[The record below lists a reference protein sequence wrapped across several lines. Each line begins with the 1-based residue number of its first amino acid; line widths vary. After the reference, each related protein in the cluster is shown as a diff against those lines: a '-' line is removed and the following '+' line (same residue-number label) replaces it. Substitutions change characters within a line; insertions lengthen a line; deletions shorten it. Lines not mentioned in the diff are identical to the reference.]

1 MFIEKY
7 GDEMKKIYSTLENLS
22 KPLEL
27 LILSL
32 AGTGMALITIIIFMQ
47 VIFRCLIGSSLSW
60 TEEISR
66 YLEVWIVFLT
76 AGYALGKGQHICM
89 DLLIHILPANVN
101 FVLEKVNAVI
111 CIFFST
117 VCAYYS
123 YQYMVAEKMQM
134 FASVNISKAVVYFS
148 MVLGFLFCIFYSI
161 MNLTRPKEVDS

>member
-1 MFIEKY
+1 
-7 GDEMKKIYSTLENLS
+7 MKKIYSILENLS

-32 AGTGMALITIIIFMQ
+32 AGTGMALITIIIFIQ

-111 CIFFST
+111 CIFFSA

-134 FASVNISKAVVYFS
+134 FASVNISKAVVYLS